1 MVKAR
6 INEVAAELLKQAR
19 ADKIGWQAVEGRESA
34 YQASFPDASVV
45 VSRWSPLHNSPWAI
59 LRDLSN
65 GFSPDVAI
73 YRLEVLNPSGEIVES
88 LLTVPGQL
96 AYRNLREVFDLA
108 KRRTSPT
115 EESIDRV
122 LEHLR
127 QTWSA

>member
-6 INEVAAELLKQAR
+6 INEVAAELLQQAR
-19 ADKIGWQAVEGRESA
+19 AGKIVWQIVEGRDSA

-65 GFSPDVAI
+65 SFGPDVAT
-73 YRLEVLNPSGEIVES
+73 YRLEVLNPAGEVVES

-96 AYRNLREVFDLA
+96 AHRNLREVFDLA
-108 KRRTSPT
+108 NQRTSPA

-122 LEHLR
+122 LHHLR
-127 QTWSA
+127 R

>member
-6 INEVAAELLKQAR
+6 INEVAAELLQQAR
-19 ADKIGWQAVEGRESA
+19 AGKIVWQIVEGRDSA

-65 GFSPDVAI
+65 SFGPDVAT
-73 YRLEVLNPSGEIVES
+73 YRLEVLNPAGEVVES

-96 AYRNLREVFDLA
+96 AHRNLREVFDLA
-108 KRRTSPT
+108 RGQTSPT

-127 QTWSA
+127 EV